1 MSDQECDNSGKE
13 TSPTATK
20 GEVTKGEV
28 SKKGLDSEFKGW
40 EAYLASYNN
49 YYYDNTESNY
59 SSKFNRLS

>member
-1 MSDQECDNSGKE
+1 MNDQECDNSGKE

-20 GEVTKGEV
+20 GEV
-28 SKKGLDSEFKGW
+28 SRKGLDSDFKGW